1 MESVCDCCLFVCNM
15 RQVSGNKQAK
25 NRMHKYWQGKQNT
38 SKAAMKQNLQE
49 AVTNRRQQQTLL
61 QQQKQW

>member
-1 MESVCDCCLFVCNM
+1 M
-15 RQVSGNKQAK
+15 RQVSDNKQAK